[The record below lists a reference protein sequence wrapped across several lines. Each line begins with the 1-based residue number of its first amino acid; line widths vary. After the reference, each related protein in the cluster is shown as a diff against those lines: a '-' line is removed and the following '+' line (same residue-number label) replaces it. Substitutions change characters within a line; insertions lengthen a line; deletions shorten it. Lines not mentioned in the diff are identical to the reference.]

1 MRDPRK
7 GGTEFYFDLHEY
19 IDPAIKLISYMN
31 LYRIENNQSLNDEV
45 DLDIAEEFA
54 KKNGGRLHTI
64 DDSCWEAYGDL
75 PIAPERVDIQ
85 GVESKTYNHYDLYDI
100 VQNDEINAA
109 LREFIPA
116 RNLNQLETV
125 SSWILE
131 SIENK
136 GLDPVNITED
146 QLRDVFLEQFDYEYI
161 EPWKIDELLDDLIES
176 HAFTADFIFDLKD
189 YLKMKQ
195 PMLRNPIQ
203 GNISKIMTVALELYL
218 GEHYHDSNT
227 EAGEIQTVEVLS
239 INKGRSDHSELREF

>member
-1 MRDPRK
+1 MNKSALLTILGAALLSASKKKGSNSNLDSMMKVSGFPDGKVHVTAKITYSPMRDPRK

-100 VQNDEINAA
+100 VQNDEINVA
-109 LREFIPA
+109 F
-116 RNLNQLETV
+116 
-125 SSWILE
+125 
-131 SIENK
+131 
-136 GLDPVNITED
+136 VNS
-146 QLRDVFLEQFDYEYI
+146 Y
-161 EPWKIDELLDDLIES
+161 
-176 HAFTADFIFDLKD
+176 
-189 YLKMKQ
+189 Q
-195 PMLRNPIQ
+195 P
-203 GNISKIMTVALELYL
+203 
-218 GEHYHDSNT
+218 
-227 EAGEIQTVEVLS
+227 EIS
-239 INKGRSDHSELREF
+239 IN